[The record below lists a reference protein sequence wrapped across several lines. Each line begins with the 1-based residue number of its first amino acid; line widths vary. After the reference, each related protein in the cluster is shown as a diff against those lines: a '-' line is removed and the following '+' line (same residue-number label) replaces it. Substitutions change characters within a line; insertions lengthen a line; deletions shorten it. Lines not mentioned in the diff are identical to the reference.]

1 MADRALVRRAVVNPW
16 TEKITRAW
24 HRTLEGFFEC
34 GRLLNRAKEDL
45 KHGEY
50 EAMVERDL
58 PFGPRYA
65 LMLRKIAADPR
76 LTNPNHAS
84 LLPPS
89 PTTLYFLSRLDEV
102 AFERAIAQGQ
112 IRADM
117 RREQAGALVV
127 KQQRLLRGRR
137 AAEQNLG
144 RGVSMWLVDPPW
156 RPETWKP
163 EYETLDYEDIIL
175 LGMGPDGRAS
185 SSLPGIWDLSAPCSA
200 CAIWAID
207 ESLEAAGYCL
217 EEWGFERLRPRLI
230 WAKPTHGKAGPAAL
244 NQHEYLIIG
253 VRGGAT
259 PAWRPPSVMT
269 FPRPPGRQHSEKP
282 PEVRDMLIRMFPDL
296 TNRCE
301 LFARKRVDGWTGWGD
316 QYPSSSALIC
326 AK

>member
-1 MADRALVRRAVVNPW
+1 MAAKAVARQSVANPW

-24 HRTLEGFFEC
+24 HGTLEGFFEC
-34 GRLLNRAKEDL
+34 GRLLIRAKADL
-45 KHGEY
+45 KHGKY
-50 EAMVERDL
+50 EAMVEKDL

-65 LMLRKIAADPR
+65 QMLMKIAADPR
-76 LTNPNHAS
+76 LTNPKHAS

-89 PTTLYFLSRLDEV
+89 PTTLYILSRLDDI

-127 KQQRLLRGRR
+127 KQLRIARARR
-137 AAEQNLG
+137 AALQNVE
-144 RGVSMWLVDPPW
+144 RGVSLWLIDPPW
-156 RPETWKP
+156 RPASWRP
-163 EYETLDYEDIIL
+163 EYETLDYEDIIQ

-185 SSLPGIWDLSAPCSA
+185 SSRPGIWDLSAPCSA
-200 CAIWAID
+200 CAIWSID

-217 EEWGFERLRPRLI
+217 EEWGFERLRPRLV
-230 WAKPTHGKAGPAAL
+230 WVKPGHGEAGQIAL

-259 PAWRPPSVMT
+259 PAWRPPSVLA
-269 FPRPPGRQHSEKP
+269 FPRPRRHSEKP

-301 LFARKRVDGWTGWGD
+301 LFARQRVVGWSGWGD
-316 QYPSSSALIC
+316 QYP